1 MLDKIKD
8 FFTPTNSTTVKSLDD
23 YYEQHTFKTTVK
35 ENGQSIVKTATT
47 IRTKAIHLE
56 NAFKAL
62 ENNDH
67 DLFKKSLKE
76 PLKGV
81 DDLEPYLIVAATEHG
96 DLSMFQVL
104 WKAIEE
110 KREKSKDLFA
120 LVAMNAEPT
129 KGIDYQEQENSTLHQ
144 IDSDSFYITGKQ
156 PQRKS
161 ILNFVISQV
170 QVPHVFSSCL
180 SELIT
185 RGKYETIEQI
195 YKVSEVAFTNF
206 EIATIIDDIEQKRIA
221 ISNAYSVD
229 DSLTETEREFRKT
242 KALSADGLNVKLVQ
256 EIMDR
261 YKPKPQARTDGKLS
275 AIEMRKL
282 HKTMP
287 DHLRVKIA

>member
-1 MLDKIKD
+1 MLDKIKE
-8 FFTPTNSTTVKSLDD
+8 FFTPKDSTTIKSLDD

-62 ENNDH
+62 ESNDY

-76 PLKGV
+76 PLKGA

-96 DLSMFQVL
+96 DLAMFQVL
-104 WKAIEE
+104 WKAIDE
-110 KREKSKDLFA
+110 KNEKSKDLFA

-129 KGIDYQEQENSTLHQ
+129 KGI
-144 IDSDSFYITGKQ
+144 
-156 PQRKS
+156 
-161 ILNFVISQV
+161 LNFVISQV
-170 QVPHVFSSCL
+170 QVPYVFSSCL

-185 RGKYETIEQI
+185 KGKYETIEQI

-206 EIATIIDDIEQKRIA
+206 EMATIIDDIEQKRIA

-229 DSLTETEREFRKT
+229 ESLTETEREFRKT

-256 EIMDR
+256 EILDR
-261 YKPKPQARTDGKLS
+261 YKPKPQPRTDGKLS
-275 AIEMRKL
+275 AIELRKL

-287 DHLRVKIA
+287 DHLIVKIA